1 MNLSALNS
9 GLSPAI
15 NPVSTELNDL
25 GGALSRPSSG
35 TQSGEDFA
43 AFLRHQIASL
53 QSPQRQ
59 EIAAQSM
66 PVLPTAPKQAAPTP
80 GMFEQQALRQS
91 FHPGQYLHGKA
102 PISKGMGT
110 LSPGGHYAKQLPSA
124 KPTPDK
130 VNTDHQEPKKLNHS
144 AQVAETNQASAQEAT
159 PAHED
164 EQANNALAKPTALG
178 NKTRLMNAKD
188 MVGQDGQALQSI
200 KLSPEVEIITV
211 AQPATSEKSLTD
223 FALAMGL
230 DPSQIQALL
239 GEAAAAN
246 ANASP
251 AATTQQM
258 LAMNQLPSSAVFSL
272 PTSGFTALNPL
283 SNSTQV
289 AEGAALPVNTVL
301 AQALP
306 VAPDLNAMA
315 ASVNPLSN
323 ITQVA
328 ESAALPVNTVL
339 AQALPLAPDLNAM
352 AASVNPLSNI
362 TQVAESA
369 ALPVNTVLA
378 QALPLASD
386 LNAMAASVNPLLA
399 SQELPALTPIGMQVQ
414 WSSASADLAANK
426 NLVNLQN
433 LSAVAATQATPTT
446 ENISTLAVLSMM
458 DADLRP
464 EDIDRLN
471 EEFDKLS
478 AIDDASAIPHEGM
491 ASSGVTS
498 NASNGL
504 ANASP
509 AQALKNHPDMAQTF
523 EKLSQKLATEL
534 ASRMNDQL
542 NAGEWKMKFA
552 LKPASLGLV
561 DVQLEM
567 RDGQLHAQFDA
578 DNGLTQNL
586 IQNGSTRLKEALAE
600 LGMNN
605 AYVSVGQ
612 DNRQSSQGGSGQS
625 GQRSA
630 ASDNRVTL
638 SANGSS
644 EPVSTATPSRHSNS
658 ALLDTF
664 V

>member
-9 GLSPAI
+9 GLSSA
-15 NPVSTELNDL
+15 NNSVSTEVNDL

-59 EIAAQSM
+59 EIAAQST
-66 PVLPTAPKQAAPTP
+66 PSLPIAPIAPPKAAATS
-80 GMFEQQALRQS
+80 GMLEQQALRQA
-91 FHPGQYLHGKA
+91 FHPGKYLHGKA
-102 PISKGMGT
+102 PSSKGMAT
-110 LSPGGHYAKQLPSA
+110 LSRGGHYAKQLPP
-124 KPTPDK
+124 KPAPAPDK
-130 VNTDHQEPKKLNHS
+130 VNADPDTQPPS
-144 AQVAETNQASAQEAT
+144 QQAAQEAP
-159 PAHED
+159 PAHEA
-164 EQANNALAKPTALG
+164 EQDSTTQAKPRPSGHKQLLAD
-178 NKTRLMNAKD
+178 AKD
-188 MVGQDGQALQSI
+188 MVDQDGQALQSI
-200 KLSPEVEIITV
+200 ALSPEVEIITV
-211 AQPATSEKSLTD
+211 VQPATSEKSLTD

-239 GEAAAAN
+239 GDAAAVN
-246 ANASP
+246 VSASP

-258 LAMNQLPSSAVFSL
+258 LVMNTLPSVAAVSL
-272 PTSGFTALNPL
+272 PTPGLTTLNPL
-283 SNSTQV
+283 GNSVQV
-289 AEGAALPVNTVL
+289 ALGAEGAALPVNSVL

-306 VAPDLNAMA
+306 VAPDLSAMA
-315 ASVNPLSN
+315 ASVK
-323 ITQVA
+323 
-328 ESAALPVNTVL
+328 
-339 AQALPLAPDLNAM
+339 
-352 AASVNPLSNI
+352 
-362 TQVAESA
+362 
-369 ALPVNTVLA
+369 
-378 QALPLASD
+378 
-386 LNAMAASVNPLLA
+386 PLLT
-399 SQELPALTPIGMQVQ
+399 SPEMPALTPIGLQVQ
-414 WSSASADLAANK
+414 LSSASAAVAVDTKLG
-426 NLVNLQN
+426 NLQN
-433 LSAVAATQATPTT
+433 LNVAVTTQATETT

-464 EDIDRLN
+464 EDIDQLN

-478 AIDDASAIPHEGM
+478 ASDDGDSSSHESL
-491 ASSGVTS
+491 ANSGLGT
-498 NASNGL
+498 NRSNGL
-504 ANASP
+504 GHTNP
-509 AQALKNHPDMAQTF
+509 AQVLKTHPDMAQTF
-523 EKLSQKLATEL
+523 EKLSQKLATEM

-578 DNGLTQNL
+578 DNALTQNL

-625 GQRSA
+625 GQRQA

-638 SANGSS
+638 GADGAGETVNA
-644 EPVSTATPSRHSNS
+644 ATPSRHSNS

>member
-1 MNLSALNS
+1 L
-9 GLSPAI
+9 P
-15 NPVSTELNDL
+15 
-25 GGALSRPSSG
+25 SG
-35 TQSGEDFA
+35 TG
-43 AFLRHQIASL
+43 
-53 QSPQRQ
+53 
-59 EIAAQSM
+59 
-66 PVLPTAPKQAAPTP
+66 
-80 GMFEQQALRQS
+80 
-91 FHPGQYLHGKA
+91 
-102 PISKGMGT
+102 
-110 LSPGGHYAKQLPSA
+110 
-124 KPTPDK
+124 
-130 VNTDHQEPKKLNHS
+130 
-144 AQVAETNQASAQEAT
+144 
-159 PAHED
+159 
-164 EQANNALAKPTALG
+164 
-178 NKTRLMNAKD
+178 
-188 MVGQDGQALQSI
+188 
-200 KLSPEVEIITV
+200 
-211 AQPATSEKSLTD
+211 
-223 FALAMGL
+223 
-230 DPSQIQALL
+230 
-239 GEAAAAN
+239 
-246 ANASP
+246 
-251 AATTQQM
+251 
-258 LAMNQLPSSAVFSL
+258 FSL
-272 PTSGFTALNPL
+272 PTAGLTALNPL

-289 AEGAALPVNTVL
+289 TEGAALPVNTVL

-315 ASVNPLSN
+315 ASANPL
-323 ITQVA
+323 
-328 ESAALPVNTVL
+328 
-339 AQALPLAPDLNAM
+339 M
-352 AASVNPLSNI
+352 
-362 TQVAESA
+362 
-369 ALPVNTVLA
+369 
-378 QALPLASD
+378 
-386 LNAMAASVNPLLA
+386 A
-399 SQELPALTPIGMQVQ
+399 SQELPALTPIGLQVQ
-414 WSSASADLAANK
+414 WSSASADLAADK

-433 LSAVAATQATPTT
+433 LSAVAATQVTPTT

-464 EDIDRLN
+464 EHVDRLK

-478 AIDDASAIPHEGM
+478 AIDDTSANPHEGM
-491 ASSGVTS
+491 ASSGVSS
-498 NASNGL
+498 NANNGL

-586 IQNGSTRLKEALAE
+586 IQNGSTRLKDALAE

-638 SANGSS
+638 SANGAS
-644 EPVSTATPSRHSNS
+644 EPVSAAAPSRHSNS

>member
-9 GLSPAI
+9 GLSPA
-15 NPVSTELNDL
+15 NNSVSTEVNDL

-59 EIAAQSM
+59 EIAAQST
-66 PVLPTAPKQAAPTP
+66 PSLPIAPIAPPKAAATS
-80 GMFEQQALRQS
+80 GMLEQQALRQA
-91 FHPGQYLHGKA
+91 FHPGKYLHGKA
-102 PISKGMGT
+102 PSSKGMGT
-110 LSPGGHYAKQLPSA
+110 LSPGGHYAKQLPP
-124 KPTPDK
+124 KPAPAPAPDK
-130 VNTDHQEPKKLNHS
+130 VNTAAHTQPASK
-144 AQVAETNQASAQEAT
+144 QAAQEAPPVHEAEQDST
-159 PAHED
+159 IQTKPRPADHK
-164 EQANNALAKPTALG
+164 QHLAD
-178 NKTRLMNAKD
+178 AKD
-188 MVGQDGQALQSI
+188 IVGQDGQALQSI
-200 KLSPEVEIITV
+200 ALSPEVEIITV

-239 GEAAAAN
+239 GDAAAAN
-246 ANASP
+246 VSASP

-258 LAMNQLPSSAVFSL
+258 LAMNTLPMAAAESL
-272 PTSGFTALNPL
+272 PTLGMTALNPL
-283 SNSTQV
+283 GNSMQLT
-289 AEGAALPVNTVL
+289 EGAALPVNSVL
-301 AQALP
+301 AQTLP
-306 VAPDLNAMA
+306 VAPNLSAMA
-315 ASVNPLSN
+315 ASL
-323 ITQVA
+323 
-328 ESAALPVNTVL
+328 
-339 AQALPLAPDLNAM
+339 
-352 AASVNPLSNI
+352 
-362 TQVAESA
+362 
-369 ALPVNTVLA
+369 
-378 QALPLASD
+378 
-386 LNAMAASVNPLLA
+386 NPLLT
-399 SQELPALTPIGMQVQ
+399 SPEMLALTPIGLQVQ
-414 WSSASADLAANK
+414 LSSASADVAVDTKLG
-426 NLVNLQN
+426 NLQN
-433 LSAVAATQATPTT
+433 LNVAVTTQATETT

-478 AIDDASAIPHEGM
+478 AIDDADSSSHESLANSGLGTNR
-491 ASSGVTS
+491 SSGL
-498 NASNGL
+498 GL
-504 ANASP
+504 TNP
-509 AQALKNHPDMAQTF
+509 AQVLKTHPDMAQTF
-523 EKLSQKLATEL
+523 EKLSQKLATEM

-578 DNGLTQNL
+578 DNALTQNL

-612 DNRQSSQGGSGQS
+612 DNRQSSQSGSGQS
-625 GQRSA
+625 GQRQA

-638 SANGSS
+638 AADGAG
-644 EPVSTATPSRHSNS
+644 EPMNAATPSRHSNS

>member
-1 MNLSALNS
+1 MSLSALNS
-9 GLSPAI
+9 GLSTA
-15 NPVSTELNDL
+15 NNSVSTEVNDL

-59 EIAAQSM
+59 EIAAQST
-66 PVLPTAPKQAAPTP
+66 PSLPIAPIVPPKASVTS
-80 GMFEQQALRQS
+80 GMLEQQALRQA
-91 FHPGQYLHGKA
+91 FHPGKYLHGKA
-102 PISKGMGT
+102 PSSKGMGT
-110 LSPGGHYAKQLPSA
+110 LSPGGHYAKQLPP
-124 KPTPDK
+124 KPEPEPAPDK
-130 VNTDHQEPKKLNHS
+130 VNAAPHTQTPS
-144 AQVAETNQASAQEAT
+144 QQAAQEAP
-159 PAHED
+159 PAHEA
-164 EQANNALAKPTALG
+164 EQDSTTQAKPRPSGHKQLLAD
-178 NKTRLMNAKD
+178 AKD

-200 KLSPEVEIITV
+200 ALSPEVEIITV

-239 GEAAAAN
+239 GDAAAAN
-246 ANASP
+246 VSASL
-251 AATTQQM
+251 ATTTQQM
-258 LAMNQLPSSAVFSL
+258 LAMNPF
-272 PTSGFTALNPL
+272 G
-283 SNSTQV
+283 NSVQV
-289 AEGAALPVNTVL
+289 ALGAEGVALPVNSVL

-306 VAPDLNAMA
+306 VAPN
-315 ASVNPLSN
+315 LS
-323 ITQVA
+323 
-328 ESAALPVNTVL
+328 
-339 AQALPLAPDLNAM
+339 
-352 AASVNPLSNI
+352 
-362 TQVAESA
+362 
-369 ALPVNTVLA
+369 
-378 QALPLASD
+378 
-386 LNAMAASVNPLLA
+386 AMAASVNPLLT
-399 SQELPALTPIGMQVQ
+399 SPEMPALTPIGLQVQ
-414 WSSASADLAANK
+414 WSSASADLAADT
-426 NLVNLQN
+426 NLGNLQN
-433 LSAVAATQATPTT
+433 LNVAVTTQVTETT

-478 AIDDASAIPHEGM
+478 ASDDGDSSSHEGL
-491 ASSGVTS
+491 ANSGLGI
-498 NASNGL
+498 NRSNGL
-504 ANASP
+504 GHTNP
-509 AQALKNHPDMAQTF
+509 AQVLKTHSDMAQTF
-523 EKLSQKLATEL
+523 EKLSQKLATEM

-578 DNGLTQNL
+578 DNALTQNL

-612 DNRQSSQGGSGQS
+612 DNRQSSQSGSGQS
-625 GQRSA
+625 GQRQA

-638 SANGSS
+638 GADGAGETVNS
-644 EPVSTATPSRHSNS
+644 ATPSRHSNS

>member
-1 MNLSALNS
+1 
-9 GLSPAI
+9 
-15 NPVSTELNDL
+15 
-25 GGALSRPSSG
+25 
-35 TQSGEDFA
+35 
-43 AFLRHQIASL
+43 
-53 QSPQRQ
+53 
-59 EIAAQSM
+59 
-66 PVLPTAPKQAAPTP
+66 
-80 GMFEQQALRQS
+80 
-91 FHPGQYLHGKA
+91 
-102 PISKGMGT
+102 
-110 LSPGGHYAKQLPSA
+110 
-124 KPTPDK
+124 
-130 VNTDHQEPKKLNHS
+130 
-144 AQVAETNQASAQEAT
+144 VAEKNQASAKEVT

-164 EQANNALAKPTALG
+164 EQATNAQAKPAALG
-178 NKTRLMNAKD
+178 NKTRSMTAKD

-200 KLSPEVEIITV
+200 TLSPEVEIITV

-239 GEAAAAN
+239 GESAAAN
-246 ANASP
+246 ASASP

-258 LAMNQLPSSAVFSL
+258 LAMNQLPSGTGFSL
-272 PTSGFTALNPL
+272 PTAGLTALNPL

-289 AEGAALPVNTVL
+289 NEGAALPVNTVL

-315 ASVNPLSN
+315 ASANPL
-323 ITQVA
+323 
-328 ESAALPVNTVL
+328 
-339 AQALPLAPDLNAM
+339 M
-352 AASVNPLSNI
+352 
-362 TQVAESA
+362 
-369 ALPVNTVLA
+369 
-378 QALPLASD
+378 
-386 LNAMAASVNPLLA
+386 A
-399 SQELPALTPIGMQVQ
+399 SQELPALTPIGLQVQ
-414 WSSASADLAANK
+414 WSSASADLAADK

-464 EDIDRLN
+464 EDVDRLK

-478 AIDDASAIPHEGM
+478 AIDDASANPHEGM
-491 ASSGVTS
+491 ASSGVSS
-498 NASNGL
+498 NANNGL

-586 IQNGSTRLKEALAE
+586 IQNGSTRLKDALAE

-638 SANGSS
+638 SANGTG
-644 EPVSTATPSRHSNS
+644 EPVSAAAPSRHSNS